1 MQIKTT
7 IGYHFTPPYWL
18 KLKSPQY
25 PVRVRIGQN
34 HFLQPLWKNLT
45 SPHKCSLDIR
55 LFKTHIPGLYLKTVC
70 VNHSVVS
77 DSLQPH
83 GLYPARLLCPWD
95 SPGKNT
101 GVSCHSLS
109 PGNPPNPGIK
119 PKSPALQ
126 ADFLPSE
133 PPGKPTKTSP
143 SKILG
148 VVNAIKLLLFSFLKK
163 EI

>member
-95 SPGKNT
+95 SPGKNIEWVVISFSRGSSQPRDQT
-101 GVSCHSLS
+101 QVSCIAGRLFTVWATRKAMT
-109 PGNPPNPGIK
+109 NVRACTNCPP
-119 PKSPALQ
+119 
-126 ADFLPSE
+126 
-133 PPGKPTKTSP
+133 
-143 SKILG
+143 KIL
-148 VVNAIKLLLFSFLKK
+148 NSYNQTP
-163 EI
+163 